1 MLKGK
6 MFLIFLKT
14 TKGEQSLALGDN
26 QFVLNSK
33 GQQDGEFHPKV
44 KFCLAL
50 RAEISFLLHCKF
62 QSKL

>member
-1 MLKGK
+1 M
-6 MFLIFLKT
+6 
-14 TKGEQSLALGDN
+14 ALGDDN

-33 GQQDGEFHPKV
+33 GQQDGEFHSKV

-50 RAEISFLLHCKF
+50 RAEISLLLHCKF